1 MDHHTIEK
9 AILKSQHCQR
19 NWDLSKDIPEDDLN
33 TILFAAT
40 QCPSK
45 QNVAF
50 YTVHAVM
57 DRAKIEAIHGHTN
70 GFTVRYATNET
81 TTNTQTLANLLLV
94 FEEKVTLTFNNI
106 KDVLRNEQT
115 LDYYSN
121 IIPINN
127 LNIDKNMAVGIAAG
141 YVNLTSAL
149 LGYATG
155 CCACFDPD
163 GVKQV
168 LGLEHN
174 PILLMGIGYK
184 DANLNRRVHHNN
196 HSFIFPTK
204 PKQSISVQYH

>member
-1 MDHHTIEK
+1 MDHQTIEK

-19 NWDLSKDIPEDDLN
+19 NWDLSKNIPEDDLN

-50 YTVHAVM
+50 YTVHAVL
-57 DRAKIEAIHGHTN
+57 DRTKIEAIHSHTN

-94 FEEKVTLTFNNI
+94 FEEKSNLTFNNI

-115 LDYYSN
+115 LAYYNNKIPSN
-121 IIPINN
+121 S
-127 LNIDKNMAVGIAAG
+127 LNIDKNMAVGVAAG

-168 LGLEHN
+168 LGLEHS

-204 PKQSISVQYH
+204 PKQLISVQYH